1 MTRLLALFC
10 CLILFCTSCEDNK
23 SVKEN
28 VSVTTEEITENDE
41 KNEQTIE
48 DDQTSLQED
57 EEGEAAPW
65 QTQEGPLIV
74 QEEFIPFMLEYGKK
88 NPEDKIRITTRF
100 GDIDVQLFHD
110 TPLHRANFIFLVK
123 NNYFDKTYF
132 HRVAEGFV
140 IQGGNSDNQST
151 NVKRN
156 YIGDYLIPNEADAGH
171 RHVRGA
177 FSAAKYSE
185 QNVSKASSPYEFFIV
200 QSQSGAHHLD
210 GDHTVFGR
218 VTSGMDVVDEIAKV
232 PVDSGEWPLQNIY
245 MYIEIIE

>member
-1 MTRLLALFC
+1 M
-10 CLILFCTSCEDNK
+10 
-23 SVKEN
+23 
-28 VSVTTEEITENDE
+28 TENAE
-41 KNEQTIE
+41 KNEQAKEE
-48 DDQTSLQED
+48 DGTAAEEENKDGLQ
-57 EEGEAAPW
+57 PW
-65 QTQEGPLIV
+65 YTEEGPLIV
-74 QEEFIPFMLEYGKK
+74 QEEFIPFMMEYGKE

-100 GDIDVQLFHD
+100 GDIDVQLYHD

-123 NNYFDKTYF
+123 NDYFDKTYF

-151 NVKRN
+151 NVKRK
-156 YIGDYLIPNEADAGH
+156 YFGDYLIPNEADAGH

-200 QSQSGAHHLD
+200 QSENGAHHLD

-218 VTSGMDVVDEIAKV
+218 VISGMDVVDEINKV
-232 PVDSGEWPLQNIY
+232 PTDSGEWPLQNIY
-245 MYIEIIE
+245 MYIEILE